1 LAAQG
6 LTQAPVTAALAPSAA
21 AWRSS
26 RRRSGPWCAGR
37 REAAHTASTTLT
49 QAAQD
54 AKASIGVASHKVA
67 DKVSGLAH
75 DAATFRLTQPL
86 DLPTGLTLTG
96 AGIGKTIITHA
107 DSWRANHATLPDPET
122 KHEKFDRSGYLL
134 RCQNDAG
141 NIAIS
146 QLTLTGPALHGAIF
160 GMANHDLHLH
170 HLHIENFL
178 YSGIRTYAIN

>member
-1 LAAQG
+1 MHPAILSTTF
-6 LTQAPVTAALAPSAA
+6 LLSTAALSLAAPVRTITELA
-21 AWRSS
+21 
-26 RRRSGPWCAGR
+26 
-37 REAAHTASTTLT
+37 TAVKTAQPGTT
-49 QAAQD
+49 
-54 AKASIGVASHKVA
+54 VE
-67 DKVSGLAH
+67 LA
-75 DAATFRLTQPL
+75 AATFRLTQPL

-107 DSWRANHATLPDPET
+107 DAWRANHATLPDPET
-122 KHEKFDRSGYLL
+122 NHEKFDRSGYLL

-178 YSGIRTYAIN
+178 FSGIRTYAIN